1 MREMSTATPQN
12 PHAGMGVYVAGDYI
26 RGRGAANPELPVG
39 RTLHGEPYLADDLF
53 LFDGNSNQVI
63 YIVPSA
69 RLVVARLGNRPPA
82 ETEWDNAYLINTLLR
97 GLDDEIRAG
106 LRPQPLPAQD

>member
-1 MREMSTATPQN
+1 
-12 PHAGMGVYVAGDYI
+12 MGVYVAGHYTS
-26 RGRGAANPELPVG
+26 GRGAANPELAVG
-39 RTLHGEPYLADDLF
+39 KTLHSEPYLAHNLF

-97 GLDDEIRAG
+97 GLDDELRAG
-106 LRPQPLPAQD
+106 LRPQPVAAAR